1 MKKLVV
7 GILAHVDSGKTTL
20 SEAML
25 YTAGKIRK
33 LGRVDHK
40 DAYLDTDAQERER
53 GITIFSKQAVFTY
66 DGMEITL
73 LDTPGHVD
81 FSAEMERTL
90 QVLDYAILV
99 INGVDGVQSHTDT
112 LWKLLKRYEIPT
124 FIFVNKM
131 DMDGADK
138 DAVFQNIRKKL
149 DGDCVDFSSGD
160 RDEQI
165 AMADERLLD
174 TYLDSGMVEVEDI
187 IEAILDRKIFP
198 CFWGSALKLSGVQE
212 LLDAMN
218 TYMVMPA
225 YNAEF
230 GGRIFKISRDAK
242 GERLTY
248 MKVTGGSLKC
258 REQIEGTEGKV
269 NQIRIYS
276 GARYETVEEA
286 SAGTVCAVTGLG
298 ETSAGQGV
306 GCEQENVFAGLEP
319 VLSYKV
325 SYPEDKDAVVVL
337 RDIRQLEEEEP
348 ELHVEFAQ
356 ETGEIFVKVMGQVQL
371 QVLTQIVKD
380 RFGYL
385 ISFGMGRIIYKETLA
400 EPVMGVGHFEPLRH
414 YAEVHLLME
423 PLEPGSGM
431 QFDTICSED
440 VLDKNWQRLILT
452 HLEEKEYRGVLTGAP
467 ITDMKITVT
476 AGRAHQKHT
485 EGGDFR
491 QATYRAVRQGL
502 MMGECRLLEPVYAF
516 RLEIPTEMTGRAM
529 NDITRMHGRFAQPE
543 IEGEM
548 SILTGTAPVATMQ
561 EYQQDVTAYTR
572 GQGKLSCTLQGYEP
586 CHNEDEVLAASTYDP
601 ELDLANPASSVFCA
615 HGAGYIVDWYDVYD
629 MMHVKED
636 PGFALAGMEDV
647 LRNITSEP
655 TEADED
661 NRKRMAR
668 ERQDAGVPVY
678 DEKELEDIFVRTYG
692 SNSRENAAYNKAG
705 FNRYNKGVSEADWYV
720 KKAAGHGKSKTAG
733 AQTLSAGSKTA
744 DTGIARPG
752 AYRKQKGEKE
762 YLLVDGYNVIFAW
775 DDLKALAA
783 VNIDSARDKLIDIMS
798 NYQGYVG
805 CELILVFDAYKVKQ
819 NPGSITKHGNIH
831 VVYTKEA
838 ETADMY
844 IEKTT
849 HELGR
854 KYKVTVASSDGLE
867 QLIIMGQGALRMSS
881 RGLREEVERVNQIL
895 RKSKDSSITNILKLI
910 GFFLVALF
918 LRHNRKY
925 RIHVKPPALA

>member
-99 INGVDGVQSHTDT
+99 INGMDGVQSHTDT

-131 DMDGADK
+131 DMEGTDK
-138 DAVFQNIRKKL
+138 DTVFQNIRKKL

-371 QVLTQIVKD
+371 QVLTQIIKD

-601 ELDLANPASSVFCA
+601 ELDMANPASSVFCA

-668 ERQDAGVPVY
+668 ERQDAGAPVY

-705 FNRYNKGVSEADWYV
+705 FNRHNKSVSEADWYV
-720 KKAAGHGKSKTAG
+720 KKAAEHGKSKTAG
-733 AQTLSAGSKTA
+733 AQTPSVGSKTA

-783 VNIDSARDKLIDIMS
+783 VNIDSARDKLIDVMS

-895 RKSKDSSITNILKLI
+895 RNDYLK
-910 GFFLVALF
+910 
-918 LRHNRKY
+918 
-925 RIHVKPPALA
+925 

>member
-40 DAYLDTDAQERER
+40 DAYLDTDVQERER

-99 INGVDGVQSHTDT
+99 INGMDGVQSHTDT

-138 DAVFQNIRKKL
+138 DAVFPNIRKKL

-174 TYLDSGMVEVEDI
+174 TYLDSGTVETEDI

-212 LLDAMN
+212 LLDSMN
-218 TYMVMPA
+218 AYMVMPA

-286 SAGTVCAVTGLG
+286 PAGMVCAVTGLG

-306 GCEQENVFAGLEP
+306 GCEQGNMFAGLEP

-356 ETGEIFVKVMGQVQL
+356 ETREIFVKVMGQVQL

-601 ELDLANPASSVFCA
+601 ELDMANPASSVFCA

-655 TEADED
+655 AEADED

-668 ERQDAGVPVY
+668 ERQGAGAPVY

-705 FNRYNKGVSEADWYV
+705 FNRYNKSVSEADWYV

-733 AQTLSAGSKTA
+733 AQTPAVGSKTA

-783 VNIDSARDKLIDIMS
+783 VNIDSARDKLIDVMS

-895 RKSKDSSITNILKLI
+895 RNDYLK
-910 GFFLVALF
+910 
-918 LRHNRKY
+918 
-925 RIHVKPPALA
+925 

>member
-775 DDLKALAA
+775 DDLKAQA

-895 RKSKDSSITNILKLI
+895 RNDYLK
-910 GFFLVALF
+910 
-918 LRHNRKY
+918 
-925 RIHVKPPALA
+925 

>member
-99 INGVDGVQSHTDT
+99 INGMDGVQSHTDT

-131 DMDGADK
+131 DMEGTDK
-138 DAVFQNIRKKL
+138 DAVFLNIRKKL

-174 TYLDSGMVEVEDI
+174 TYLDSGMVETEDI
-187 IEAILDRKIFP
+187 IEAILDRKMFP

-230 GGRIFKISRDAK
+230 GGRVFKISRDAK

-306 GCEQENVFAGLEP
+306 GCEQANVFAGLEP

-371 QVLTQIVKD
+371 QVLIQIIKD

-629 MMHVKED
+629 RMHVKED

-668 ERQDAGVPVY
+668 ERQVAGVPVY

-895 RKSKDSSITNILKLI
+895 RNDYLK
-910 GFFLVALF
+910 
-918 LRHNRKY
+918 
-925 RIHVKPPALA
+925 

>member
-99 INGVDGVQSHTDT
+99 INGMDGVQSHTDT

-131 DMDGADK
+131 DMEGTDK

-187 IEAILDRKIFP
+187 TEAILDRKIFP

-371 QVLTQIVKD
+371 QVLTQIIKD

-385 ISFGMGRIIYKETLA
+385 ISFGMGRIIYKETLV

-423 PLEPGSGM
+423 PLELGSGM

-502 MMGECRLLEPVYAF
+502 MMGECRLLEPVYVF

-601 ELDLANPASSVFCA
+601 ELDMANPASSVFCA

-668 ERQDAGVPVY
+668 ERQDAGAPVY

-705 FNRYNKGVSEADWYV
+705 FNRHNKSVSEADWYV
-720 KKAAGHGKSKTAG
+720 KKAAEHGKSKTTG

-895 RKSKDSSITNILKLI
+895 RNDYLK
-910 GFFLVALF
+910 
-918 LRHNRKY
+918 
-925 RIHVKPPALA
+925 

>member
-20 SEAML
+20 SESML

-53 GITIFSKQAVFTY
+53 GITIFSKQAIFTY

-99 INGVDGVQSHTDT
+99 INGMDGVQSHTDT

-131 DMDGADK
+131 DMEGTDK

-371 QVLTQIVKD
+371 QVLTQIIKD

-601 ELDLANPASSVFCA
+601 ELDMANPASSVFCA

-629 MMHVKED
+629 LMHVKED
-636 PGFALAGMEDV
+636 PGCALAGRADV
-647 LRNITSEP
+647 RRNITSEP

-668 ERQDAGVPVY
+668 ERQDAGAPVY

-705 FNRYNKGVSEADWYV
+705 FNRHNKSVSEADWYV
-720 KKAAGHGKSKTAG
+720 KKAAEHGKSKTAG
-733 AQTLSAGSKTA
+733 AQTPSVGSKTA

-783 VNIDSARDKLIDIMS
+783 VNIDSARDKLIDVMS

-895 RKSKDSSITNILKLI
+895 RNDYLK
-910 GFFLVALF
+910 
-918 LRHNRKY
+918 
-925 RIHVKPPALA
+925 

>member
-40 DAYLDTDAQERER
+40 DAYLDTDVQERER

-90 QVLDYAILV
+90 QVLDYAVLV
-99 INGVDGVQSHTDT
+99 INGMDGVQSHTDT

-138 DAVFQNIRKKL
+138 DAIFQNIRKKL

-174 TYLDSGMVEVEDI
+174 TYLDSGMVETEDI

-248 MKVTGGSLKC
+248 MKVTGGNLKC

-276 GARYETVEEA
+276 GARYETIEEA
-286 SAGTVCAVTGLG
+286 PAGMVCAVTGLG

-306 GCEQENVFAGLEP
+306 GCEQGNMFAGLEP

-356 ETGEIFVKVMGQVQL
+356 ETREIFVKVMGQVQL
-371 QVLTQIVKD
+371 QVLTQIIKD

-601 ELDLANPASSVFCA
+601 ELDMANPASSVFCA

-668 ERQDAGVPVY
+668 ERQGAGAPVY

-705 FNRYNKGVSEADWYV
+705 FNRYNKSVSEADWYV
-720 KKAAGHGKSKTAG
+720 KKAAEHGKSKTTG
-733 AQTLSAGSKTA
+733 AQTPAVGLKTA

-881 RGLREEVERVNQIL
+881 RGLREEVERVNRIL
-895 RKSKDSSITNILKLI
+895 RDDYLK
-910 GFFLVALF
+910 
-918 LRHNRKY
+918 
-925 RIHVKPPALA
+925 

>member
-99 INGVDGVQSHTDT
+99 INGMDGVQSHTDT

-131 DMDGADK
+131 DMEGADK

-174 TYLDSGMVEVEDI
+174 TYLDSGTVETEDI

-218 TYMVMPA
+218 AYMVMPA
-225 YNAEF
+225 YNTEF
-230 GGRIFKISRDAK
+230 GGRVFKISRDAK

-248 MKVTGGSLKC
+248 MKVTGGNLKC
-258 REQIEGTEGKV
+258 REQIEGTDGKV

-286 SAGTVCAVTGLG
+286 PAGTVCAVTGLG

-356 ETGEIFVKVMGQVQL
+356 ETREIFVKVMGQVQL
-371 QVLTQIVKD
+371 QVLTQIIKD

-601 ELDLANPASSVFCA
+601 ELDMANPASSVFCA

-668 ERQDAGVPVY
+668 ERQGAGAPVY

-705 FNRYNKGVSEADWYV
+705 FNRYNKSVSEADWYV
-720 KKAAGHGKSKTAG
+720 KKAAEHGKSKTTG
-733 AQTLSAGSKTA
+733 AQTPAVGLKTA

-881 RGLREEVERVNQIL
+881 RGLREEVERVNRIL
-895 RKSKDSSITNILKLI
+895 RDDYLK
-910 GFFLVALF
+910 
-918 LRHNRKY
+918 
-925 RIHVKPPALA
+925 

>member
-99 INGVDGVQSHTDT
+99 INGMDGVQSHTDT

-131 DMDGADK
+131 DMEGTDK

-325 SYPEDKDAVVVL
+325 SYPGDKDAVVVL

-371 QVLTQIVKD
+371 QVLTQIIKD

-601 ELDLANPASSVFCA
+601 ELDMANPASSVFCA

-720 KKAAGHGKSKTAG
+720 KKAAEHGKSKTTG

-895 RKSKDSSITNILKLI
+895 RNDYLK
-910 GFFLVALF
+910 
-918 LRHNRKY
+918 
-925 RIHVKPPALA
+925 

>member
-99 INGVDGVQSHTDT
+99 INGMDGVQSHTDT

-131 DMDGADK
+131 DMEGTDK
-138 DAVFQNIRKKL
+138 DVVFQNIRKKL

-306 GCEQENVFAGLEP
+306 GCEQGNMFAGLEP

-371 QVLTQIVKD
+371 QVLTQIIKD

-601 ELDLANPASSVFCA
+601 ELDMANPASSVFCA

-668 ERQDAGVPVY
+668 ERQDAGAPVY

-705 FNRYNKGVSEADWYV
+705 FNRHNKSVSEADWYV
-720 KKAAGHGKSKTAG
+720 KKAAEHGKSKTTG

-895 RKSKDSSITNILKLI
+895 RNDYLK
-910 GFFLVALF
+910 
-918 LRHNRKY
+918 
-925 RIHVKPPALA
+925 

>member
-99 INGVDGVQSHTDT
+99 INGMDGVQSHTDT

-131 DMDGADK
+131 DMEGTDK
-138 DAVFQNIRKKL
+138 DVVFQNIRKKL

-895 RKSKDSSITNILKLI
+895 RNDYLK
-910 GFFLVALF
+910 
-918 LRHNRKY
+918 
-925 RIHVKPPALA
+925 

>member
-20 SEAML
+20 SESML

-53 GITIFSKQAVFTY
+53 GITIFSKQAIFTY

-99 INGVDGVQSHTDT
+99 INGMDGVQSHTDT

-131 DMDGADK
+131 DMEGTDK

-286 SAGTVCAVTGLG
+286 SAGTICAVTGLG

-371 QVLTQIVKD
+371 QVLTQIIKD

-601 ELDLANPASSVFCA
+601 ELDMANPASSVFCA

-668 ERQDAGVPVY
+668 EQQDAGAPVY

-705 FNRYNKGVSEADWYV
+705 FNRHNKSVSEADWYV
-720 KKAAGHGKSKTAG
+720 KKAAEHGKSKTAG
-733 AQTLSAGSKTA
+733 AQTPSVGSKTA

-783 VNIDSARDKLIDIMS
+783 VNIDSARDKLIDVMS

-895 RKSKDSSITNILKLI
+895 RNDYLK
-910 GFFLVALF
+910 
-918 LRHNRKY
+918 
-925 RIHVKPPALA
+925 

>member
-99 INGVDGVQSHTDT
+99 INGMDGVQSHTDT

-131 DMDGADK
+131 EMEGTDK
-138 DAVFQNIRKKL
+138 DAVFPNIRKKL

-325 SYPEDKDAVVVL
+325 SYPGDKDAVVVL

-371 QVLTQIVKD
+371 QVLTQIIKD

-601 ELDLANPASSVFCA
+601 ELDMANPASSVFCA

-720 KKAAGHGKSKTAG
+720 KKAAGHGKSKTVG

-895 RKSKDSSITNILKLI
+895 RNDYLK
-910 GFFLVALF
+910 
-918 LRHNRKY
+918 
-925 RIHVKPPALA
+925 

>member
-99 INGVDGVQSHTDT
+99 INGMDGVQSHTDT

-131 DMDGADK
+131 DMEGTDK

-371 QVLTQIVKD
+371 QVLTQIIKD

-385 ISFGMGRIIYKETLA
+385 ISFGMGRIIYKETLV

-601 ELDLANPASSVFCA
+601 ELDMANPASSVFCA

-668 ERQDAGVPVY
+668 ERQDAGAPVY

-705 FNRYNKGVSEADWYV
+705 FNRHNKSVSEADWYV
-720 KKAAGHGKSKTAG
+720 KKAAEHGKSKTAG
-733 AQTLSAGSKTA
+733 AQTPSVGSKTA

-783 VNIDSARDKLIDIMS
+783 VNIDSARDKLIDVMS

-895 RKSKDSSITNILKLI
+895 RNDYLK
-910 GFFLVALF
+910 
-918 LRHNRKY
+918 
-925 RIHVKPPALA
+925 

>member
-99 INGVDGVQSHTDT
+99 INGMDGVQSHTDT

-131 DMDGADK
+131 DMEGTDK

-174 TYLDSGMVEVEDI
+174 TYLDSGMVETEDI

-218 TYMVMPA
+218 AYMVMPA

-248 MKVTGGSLKC
+248 MKVTGGNLKC

-286 SAGTVCAVTGLG
+286 PAGMVCAVTGLG

-306 GCEQENVFAGLEP
+306 GCEQGNMFAGLEP

-356 ETGEIFVKVMGQVQL
+356 ETREIFVKVMGQVQL

-548 SILTGTAPVATMQ
+548 SILTGTAPVAAMQ

-601 ELDLANPASSVFCA
+601 ELDMANPASSVFCA

-655 TEADED
+655 AEADED

-668 ERQDAGVPVY
+668 ERQGTGVPVY

-705 FNRYNKGVSEADWYV
+705 FNRYNKSVSEADWYV

-733 AQTLSAGSKTA
+733 AQTTAIGSKTA

-895 RKSKDSSITNILKLI
+895 RNDYLK
-910 GFFLVALF
+910 
-918 LRHNRKY
+918 
-925 RIHVKPPALA
+925 

>member
-53 GITIFSKQAVFTY
+53 GITIFSKQAIFTY
-66 DGMEITL
+66 DSMEITL

-99 INGVDGVQSHTDT
+99 INGMDGVQSHTDT

-131 DMDGADK
+131 DMEGTDK
-138 DAVFQNIRKKL
+138 DTVFQNIRKKL

-325 SYPEDKDAVVVL
+325 SYPGDKDAVVVL

-371 QVLTQIVKD
+371 QVLTQIIKD

-601 ELDLANPASSVFCA
+601 ELDMANPASSVFCA

-655 TEADED
+655 AEADED

-668 ERQDAGVPVY
+668 ERQGAGVPVY

-705 FNRYNKGVSEADWYV
+705 FNRYNKSVSEADWYV
-720 KKAAGHGKSKTAG
+720 KKAEEHGKSKTAG
-733 AQTLSAGSKTA
+733 AQAPAVGSKTA

-783 VNIDSARDKLIDIMS
+783 VNIDSARDKLIDVMS

-895 RKSKDSSITNILKLI
+895 RNDYLK
-910 GFFLVALF
+910 
-918 LRHNRKY
+918 
-925 RIHVKPPALA
+925 

>member
-337 RDIRQLEEEEP
+337 WDIRQLEEEEP

-895 RKSKDSSITNILKLI
+895 RNDYLK
-910 GFFLVALF
+910 
-918 LRHNRKY
+918 
-925 RIHVKPPALA
+925 

>member
-1 MKKLVV
+1 MMDRNRVNTDMKKLVV

-66 DGMEITL
+66 GGMEITL

-99 INGVDGVQSHTDT
+99 INGMDGVQSHTDT

-131 DMDGADK
+131 DMEGTDK
-138 DAVFQNIRKKL
+138 DTVFQNIRKKL

-286 SAGTVCAVTGLG
+286 SAGTICAVTGLG

-371 QVLTQIVKD
+371 QVLTQIIKD

-601 ELDLANPASSVFCA
+601 ELDMANPASSVFCA

-668 ERQDAGVPVY
+668 ERQDAGAPVY

-705 FNRYNKGVSEADWYV
+705 FNRHNKSVSEADWYV
-720 KKAAGHGKSKTAG
+720 KKAAEHGKSKTAG
-733 AQTLSAGSKTA
+733 AQTPSVGSKTA

-783 VNIDSARDKLIDIMS
+783 VNIDSARDKLIDVMS

-895 RKSKDSSITNILKLI
+895 RNDYLK
-910 GFFLVALF
+910 
-918 LRHNRKY
+918 
-925 RIHVKPPALA
+925 

>member
-1 MKKLVV
+1 MMDRNRVNTDMKKLVV

-99 INGVDGVQSHTDT
+99 INGMDGVQSHTDT

-131 DMDGADK
+131 DMEGTDK

-325 SYPEDKDAVVVL
+325 SYPGDKDAVVVL

-371 QVLTQIVKD
+371 QVLTQIIKD

-601 ELDLANPASSVFCA
+601 ELDMVNPASSVFCA

-668 ERQDAGVPVY
+668 ERQDAGAPVY

-705 FNRYNKGVSEADWYV
+705 FNRHNKSVSEADWYV
-720 KKAAGHGKSKTAG
+720 KKAAEHGKSKTTG

-895 RKSKDSSITNILKLI
+895 RNDYLK
-910 GFFLVALF
+910 
-918 LRHNRKY
+918 
-925 RIHVKPPALA
+925 

>member
-40 DAYLDTDAQERER
+40 DAYLDTDVQERER

-99 INGVDGVQSHTDT
+99 INGMDGVQSHTDT

-131 DMDGADK
+131 DMEGADK

-174 TYLDSGMVEVEDI
+174 TYLDSGTVETEDI

-286 SAGTVCAVTGLG
+286 PAGMVCAVTGLG

-306 GCEQENVFAGLEP
+306 GCEQGNMFAGLEP

-356 ETGEIFVKVMGQVQL
+356 ETREIFVKVMGQVQL

-561 EYQQDVTAYTR
+561 GYQQDVTAYTR
-572 GQGKLSCTLQGYEP
+572 GQGKLSCTLQGYES

-601 ELDLANPASSVFCA
+601 ELDMANPTSSVFCA

-655 TEADED
+655 AEADED

-668 ERQDAGVPVY
+668 ERQGAGVPVY

-705 FNRYNKGVSEADWYV
+705 FNRYNKSVSEADWYV
-720 KKAAGHGKSKTAG
+720 KKAAGHGKSKPAG
-733 AQTLSAGSKTA
+733 AQTPAVGSKTA

-783 VNIDSARDKLIDIMS
+783 VNIDSARDKLIDVMS

-881 RGLREEVERVNQIL
+881 RGLREEVERVNRIL
-895 RKSKDSSITNILKLI
+895 RDDYLK
-910 GFFLVALF
+910 
-918 LRHNRKY
+918 
-925 RIHVKPPALA
+925 

>member
-40 DAYLDTDAQERER
+40 DAYLDTDVQERER

-99 INGVDGVQSHTDT
+99 INGMDGVQSHTDT

-131 DMDGADK
+131 DMEGTDK

-174 TYLDSGMVEVEDI
+174 TYLDSGTVETEDI

-212 LLDAMN
+212 LLDSMN
-218 TYMVMPA
+218 AYMVMPA

-248 MKVTGGSLKC
+248 MKVTGGNLKC

-286 SAGTVCAVTGLG
+286 PAGMVCAVTGLG

-306 GCEQENVFAGLEP
+306 GCEQGNMFAGLEP

-348 ELHVEFAQ
+348 ELHVEFVQ
-356 ETGEIFVKVMGQVQL
+356 ETREIFVKVMGQVQL

-529 NDITRMHGRFAQPE
+529 NDITQMHGRFAQPE

-601 ELDLANPASSVFCA
+601 ELDMANPASSVFCA

-655 TEADED
+655 AEADED

-705 FNRYNKGVSEADWYV
+705 FNRYNKSVSEADWYV
-720 KKAAGHGKSKTAG
+720 KKAEEHGKSKTAG
-733 AQTLSAGSKTA
+733 AQAPAVGSKTA

-783 VNIDSARDKLIDIMS
+783 VNIDSARDKLIDVMS

-895 RKSKDSSITNILKLI
+895 RNDYLK
-910 GFFLVALF
+910 
-918 LRHNRKY
+918 
-925 RIHVKPPALA
+925 

>member
-601 ELDLANPASSVFCA
+601 ELDMANPASSVFCA

-668 ERQDAGVPVY
+668 ERQDAGAPVY

-705 FNRYNKGVSEADWYV
+705 FNRHNKSVSEADWYV
-720 KKAAGHGKSKTAG
+720 KKAAEHGKSKTTG

-895 RKSKDSSITNILKLI
+895 RNDYLK
-910 GFFLVALF
+910 
-918 LRHNRKY
+918 
-925 RIHVKPPALA
+925 

>member
-99 INGVDGVQSHTDT
+99 INGMDGVQSHTDT

-174 TYLDSGMVEVEDI
+174 TYLDSGMVETEDI

-218 TYMVMPA
+218 AYMVMPA
-225 YNAEF
+225 YNTEF
-230 GGRIFKISRDAK
+230 GGRVFKISRDAK

-248 MKVTGGSLKC
+248 MKVTGGNLKC
-258 REQIEGTEGKV
+258 REQIEGTDGKV

-286 SAGTVCAVTGLG
+286 PAGTVCAVTGLG

-325 SYPEDKDAVVVL
+325 SYPENKDVVVVL

-356 ETGEIFVKVMGQVQL
+356 ETREIFVKVMGQVQL
-371 QVLTQIVKD
+371 QVLTQIIKD

-601 ELDLANPASSVFCA
+601 ELDMANPASSVFCA

-668 ERQDAGVPVY
+668 ERQGAGAPVY

-705 FNRYNKGVSEADWYV
+705 FNRYNKSVSEADWYV
-720 KKAAGHGKSKTAG
+720 KKAAEHGKSKTTG
-733 AQTLSAGSKTA
+733 AQTPAVGLKTA

-881 RGLREEVERVNQIL
+881 RGLREEVERVNRIL
-895 RKSKDSSITNILKLI
+895 RDDYLK
-910 GFFLVALF
+910 
-918 LRHNRKY
+918 
-925 RIHVKPPALA
+925 

>member
-1 MKKLVV
+1 MMDRNRVNTDMKKLVV

-99 INGVDGVQSHTDT
+99 INGMDGVQSHTDT

-131 DMDGADK
+131 DMEGTDK
-138 DAVFQNIRKKL
+138 DVVFQNIRKKL

-306 GCEQENVFAGLEP
+306 GCEQGNMFAGLEP

-371 QVLTQIVKD
+371 QVLTQIIKD

-601 ELDLANPASSVFCA
+601 ELDMANPASSVFCA

-668 ERQDAGVPVY
+668 ERQDAGAPVY

-705 FNRYNKGVSEADWYV
+705 FDRHNKSVSEADWYV
-720 KKAAGHGKSKTAG
+720 KKAAEHGKSKTAG
-733 AQTLSAGSKTA
+733 AQTPSVGSKTA

-783 VNIDSARDKLIDIMS
+783 VNIDSARDKLIDVMS

-895 RKSKDSSITNILKLI
+895 RNDYLK
-910 GFFLVALF
+910 
-918 LRHNRKY
+918 
-925 RIHVKPPALA
+925 

>member
-99 INGVDGVQSHTDT
+99 INGMDGVQSHTDT

-131 DMDGADK
+131 DMEGTDK

-248 MKVTGGSLKC
+248 MKVTGESLKC

-286 SAGTVCAVTGLG
+286 SAGTICAVTGLG

-371 QVLTQIVKD
+371 QVLTQIIKD

-601 ELDLANPASSVFCA
+601 ELDMANPASSVFCA

-668 ERQDAGVPVY
+668 EQQDAGAPVY

-705 FNRYNKGVSEADWYV
+705 FNRHNKSVSEADWYV
-720 KKAAGHGKSKTAG
+720 KKAAEHGKSKTAG
-733 AQTLSAGSKTA
+733 AQTPSVGSKTA

-775 DDLKALAA
+775 DDLKALAV
-783 VNIDSARDKLIDIMS
+783 VNIDSARDKLIDVMS

-895 RKSKDSSITNILKLI
+895 RNDYLK
-910 GFFLVALF
+910 
-918 LRHNRKY
+918 
-925 RIHVKPPALA
+925 

>member
-99 INGVDGVQSHTDT
+99 INGMDGVQSHTDT

-131 DMDGADK
+131 DMEGADK

-174 TYLDSGMVEVEDI
+174 TYLDSGTVETEDI

-248 MKVTGGSLKC
+248 MKVTGGCLKC
-258 REQIEGTEGKV
+258 REQVEGTEGKV

-286 SAGTVCAVTGLG
+286 PAGTVCAVTGLG

-306 GCEQENVFAGLEP
+306 GCEQGNMFAGLEP

-356 ETGEIFVKVMGQVQL
+356 ETREIFVKVMGQVQL
-371 QVLTQIVKD
+371 QVLTQIIKD

-423 PLEPGSGM
+423 PMEPGSGM

-452 HLEEKEYRGVLTGAP
+452 HLEEKEYRGVLTGAS

-601 ELDLANPASSVFCA
+601 ELDMANPASSVFCA

-655 TEADED
+655 AEADED

-668 ERQDAGVPVY
+668 ERQGAGAPVY

-705 FNRYNKGVSEADWYV
+705 FNRYNKSVSEADWYV
-720 KKAAGHGKSKTAG
+720 KKAAGHGKSKTVG
-733 AQTLSAGSKTA
+733 AQTPAVGSKTA

-783 VNIDSARDKLIDIMS
+783 VNIDSARDKLIDVMS

-881 RGLREEVERVNQIL
+881 RGLREEVERVNRIL
-895 RKSKDSSITNILKLI
+895 RNDYLK
-910 GFFLVALF
+910 
-918 LRHNRKY
+918 
-925 RIHVKPPALA
+925 

>member
-99 INGVDGVQSHTDT
+99 INGMDGVQSHTDT

-131 DMDGADK
+131 DMEGADK

-174 TYLDSGMVEVEDI
+174 TYLDSGTVETEDI

-248 MKVTGGSLKC
+248 MKVTGGCLKC
-258 REQIEGTEGKV
+258 REQVEGTEGKV

-286 SAGTVCAVTGLG
+286 PAGMVCAVTGLG

-325 SYPEDKDAVVVL
+325 SYPDDKDAVVVL

-356 ETGEIFVKVMGQVQL
+356 ETREIFVKVMGQVQL
-371 QVLTQIVKD
+371 QVLTQIIKD

-601 ELDLANPASSVFCA
+601 ELDMANPASSVFCA

-668 ERQDAGVPVY
+668 ERQGAGAPVY

-705 FNRYNKGVSEADWYV
+705 FNRYNKSVSEADWYV
-720 KKAAGHGKSKTAG
+720 KKAAEHGKSKTTG
-733 AQTLSAGSKTA
+733 AQTPVVGLKTA

-881 RGLREEVERVNQIL
+881 RGLREEVERVNRIL
-895 RKSKDSSITNILKLI
+895 RDDYLK
-910 GFFLVALF
+910 
-918 LRHNRKY
+918 
-925 RIHVKPPALA
+925 

>member
-99 INGVDGVQSHTDT
+99 INGMDGVQSHTDT

-131 DMDGADK
+131 DMEGTDK

-165 AMADERLLD
+165 AMADESLLD

-636 PGFALAGMEDV
+636 PGFALAGLEDV

-895 RKSKDSSITNILKLI
+895 RNDYLK
-910 GFFLVALF
+910 
-918 LRHNRKY
+918 
-925 RIHVKPPALA
+925 

>member
-99 INGVDGVQSHTDT
+99 INGMDGVQSHTDT

-131 DMDGADK
+131 DMEGTDK

-371 QVLTQIVKD
+371 QALTQIVKD

-636 PGFALAGMEDV
+636 PGFALAGMEGV

-895 RKSKDSSITNILKLI
+895 RNDYLK
-910 GFFLVALF
+910 
-918 LRHNRKY
+918 
-925 RIHVKPPALA
+925 

>member
-1 MKKLVV
+1 MMDRNRVNTDMKKLVV

-99 INGVDGVQSHTDT
+99 INGMDGVQSHTDT

-131 DMDGADK
+131 DMEGTDK

-325 SYPEDKDAVVVL
+325 SYPGDKDAVVVL

-371 QVLTQIVKD
+371 QVLTQIIKD

-601 ELDLANPASSVFCA
+601 ELDMANPASSVFCA

-668 ERQDAGVPVY
+668 ERQDAGAPVY

-705 FNRYNKGVSEADWYV
+705 FNRHNKSVSEADWYV
-720 KKAAGHGKSKTAG
+720 KKAAEHGKSKTVG
-733 AQTLSAGSKTA
+733 AQTPSVGSKTA

-783 VNIDSARDKLIDIMS
+783 VNIDSARDKLIDVMS

-805 CELILVFDAYKVKQ
+805 CELILVFDAYRVKQ

-895 RKSKDSSITNILKLI
+895 RNDYLK
-910 GFFLVALF
+910 
-918 LRHNRKY
+918 
-925 RIHVKPPALA
+925 

>member
-99 INGVDGVQSHTDT
+99 INGMDGVQSHTDT

-131 DMDGADK
+131 DMEGTDK

-661 NRKRMAR
+661 NRKRIAR

-895 RKSKDSSITNILKLI
+895 RNDYLK
-910 GFFLVALF
+910 
-918 LRHNRKY
+918 
-925 RIHVKPPALA
+925 

>member
-40 DAYLDTDAQERER
+40 DAYLDTDVQEWER

-99 INGVDGVQSHTDT
+99 INGMDGVQSHTDT

-131 DMDGADK
+131 DMDGVDK
-138 DAVFQNIRKKL
+138 DAIFQNIRKKL

-174 TYLDSGMVEVEDI
+174 TYLDSGMVETEDI

-258 REQIEGTEGKV
+258 REQIEETEGKV

-286 SAGTVCAVTGLG
+286 PAGMVCAVTGLG

-306 GCEQENVFAGLEP
+306 GCEQGNMFAGLEP

-356 ETGEIFVKVMGQVQL
+356 ETREIFVKVMGQVQL

-601 ELDLANPASSVFCA
+601 ELDMANPASSVFCA

-655 TEADED
+655 AEADED

-668 ERQDAGVPVY
+668 ERQGAGAPVY

-705 FNRYNKGVSEADWYV
+705 FNRYNKSVSEADWYV
-720 KKAAGHGKSKTAG
+720 KKAAEHGKSKTAG
-733 AQTLSAGSKTA
+733 AQAPAVGSKTA

-895 RKSKDSSITNILKLI
+895 RNDYLK
-910 GFFLVALF
+910 
-918 LRHNRKY
+918 
-925 RIHVKPPALA
+925 

>member
-66 DGMEITL
+66 GGMEITL

-99 INGVDGVQSHTDT
+99 INGMDGVQSHTDT

-131 DMDGADK
+131 DMEGTDK

-248 MKVTGGSLKC
+248 MKLTGGSLKC

-371 QVLTQIVKD
+371 QVLTQIIKD

-601 ELDLANPASSVFCA
+601 ELDMENPASSVFCA

-668 ERQDAGVPVY
+668 ERQDAGAPVY

-705 FNRYNKGVSEADWYV
+705 FNRHNKSVSEADWYV
-720 KKAAGHGKSKTAG
+720 KKAAEHGKSKTAG
-733 AQTLSAGSKTA
+733 AQTPSVGSKTA

-783 VNIDSARDKLIDIMS
+783 VNIDSARDKLIDVMS

-895 RKSKDSSITNILKLI
+895 RNDYLK
-910 GFFLVALF
+910 
-918 LRHNRKY
+918 
-925 RIHVKPPALA
+925 

>member
-99 INGVDGVQSHTDT
+99 INGMDGVQSHTDT

-131 DMDGADK
+131 DMEGTDK

-187 IEAILDRKIFP
+187 TEAILDRKIFP

-371 QVLTQIVKD
+371 QVLTQIIKD

-385 ISFGMGRIIYKETLA
+385 ISFGMGRIIYKETLV

-423 PLEPGSGM
+423 PLELGSGM

-548 SILTGTAPVATMQ
+548 SILTGTASVATMQ

-601 ELDLANPASSVFCA
+601 ELDMANPASSVFCA

-668 ERQDAGVPVY
+668 ERQDAGAPVY

-705 FNRYNKGVSEADWYV
+705 FNRHNKSVSEADWYV
-720 KKAAGHGKSKTAG
+720 KKAAEHGKSKTTG

-895 RKSKDSSITNILKLI
+895 RNDYLK
-910 GFFLVALF
+910 
-918 LRHNRKY
+918 
-925 RIHVKPPALA
+925 

>member
-99 INGVDGVQSHTDT
+99 INGMDGVQSHTDT

-131 DMDGADK
+131 DMEGADK

-371 QVLTQIVKD
+371 QVLTQIIKD

-502 MMGECRLLEPVYAF
+502 MMGECRLLEPVYAG

-601 ELDLANPASSVFCA
+601 ELDMANPASSVFCA

-668 ERQDAGVPVY
+668 ERQDAGASVY

-705 FNRYNKGVSEADWYV
+705 FNRHNKSVSEADWYV
-720 KKAAGHGKSKTAG
+720 KKAAEHGKSKTTG
-733 AQTLSAGSKTA
+733 AQTPSVGSKTA

-783 VNIDSARDKLIDIMS
+783 VNIDSARDKLIDVMS

-895 RKSKDSSITNILKLI
+895 RNDYLK
-910 GFFLVALF
+910 
-918 LRHNRKY
+918 
-925 RIHVKPPALA
+925 

>member
-99 INGVDGVQSHTDT
+99 INGMDGVQSHTDT

-131 DMDGADK
+131 DMEGADK

-174 TYLDSGMVEVEDI
+174 TYLDSGTVETEDI

-218 TYMVMPA
+218 AYMVMPA
-225 YNAEF
+225 YNTEF
-230 GGRIFKISRDAK
+230 GGRVFKISRDAK

-248 MKVTGGSLKC
+248 MKVTGGNLKC

-286 SAGTVCAVTGLG
+286 PAGTVCAVTGLG

-356 ETGEIFVKVMGQVQL
+356 ETREIFVKVMGQVQL
-371 QVLTQIVKD
+371 QVLTQIIKD

-601 ELDLANPASSVFCA
+601 ELDMANPASSVFCA

-668 ERQDAGVPVY
+668 ERQGVGAPVY
-678 DEKELEDIFVRTYG
+678 DEKELEDIFIRTYG

-705 FNRYNKGVSEADWYV
+705 FNRYNKSVSEADWYV
-720 KKAAGHGKSKTAG
+720 KKAAEHGKSKTTG
-733 AQTLSAGSKTA
+733 AQTPAVGLKTA

-881 RGLREEVERVNQIL
+881 RGLREEVERVNRIL
-895 RKSKDSSITNILKLI
+895 RDDYLK
-910 GFFLVALF
+910 
-918 LRHNRKY
+918 
-925 RIHVKPPALA
+925 

>member
-99 INGVDGVQSHTDT
+99 INGMDGVQSHTDT

-131 DMDGADK
+131 DMEGTDK

-187 IEAILDRKIFP
+187 TEAILDRKIFP

-325 SYPEDKDAVVVL
+325 SYPEDKDAVIVL

-371 QVLTQIVKD
+371 QVLTQIIKD

-601 ELDLANPASSVFCA
+601 ELDMVNPASSVFCA

-668 ERQDAGVPVY
+668 ERQDAGAPVY

-705 FNRYNKGVSEADWYV
+705 FNRHNKSVSEADWYV
-720 KKAAGHGKSKTAG
+720 KKAAEHGKSKTAG
-733 AQTLSAGSKTA
+733 AQTPSVGSKTA

-783 VNIDSARDKLIDIMS
+783 VNIDSARDKLIDVMS

-895 RKSKDSSITNILKLI
+895 RNDYLK
-910 GFFLVALF
+910 
-918 LRHNRKY
+918 
-925 RIHVKPPALA
+925 

>member
-380 RFGYL
+380 RFSYL

-895 RKSKDSSITNILKLI
+895 RNDYLK
-910 GFFLVALF
+910 
-918 LRHNRKY
+918 
-925 RIHVKPPALA
+925 

>member
-40 DAYLDTDAQERER
+40 DAYLDTDVQERER

-99 INGVDGVQSHTDT
+99 INGMDGVQSHTDT

-138 DAVFQNIRKKL
+138 DAIFQNIRKKL

-174 TYLDSGMVEVEDI
+174 TYLDSGTVETEDI

-276 GARYETVEEA
+276 GAHYETVEEA
-286 SAGTVCAVTGLG
+286 PAGMVCAVTGLG

-306 GCEQENVFAGLEP
+306 GCEQGNMFAGLEP

-356 ETGEIFVKVMGQVQL
+356 ETREIFVKVMGQVQL

-561 EYQQDVTAYTR
+561 GYQQDVTAYTR

-601 ELDLANPASSVFCA
+601 ELDMANPASSVFCA

-668 ERQDAGVPVY
+668 ERQGAGAPVY

-705 FNRYNKGVSEADWYV
+705 FNRYNKSVSEADWYV

-733 AQTLSAGSKTA
+733 AQAPAVGSKTA

-783 VNIDSARDKLIDIMS
+783 VNIDSARDKLIDVMS

-895 RKSKDSSITNILKLI
+895 RNDYLK
-910 GFFLVALF
+910 
-918 LRHNRKY
+918 
-925 RIHVKPPALA
+925 